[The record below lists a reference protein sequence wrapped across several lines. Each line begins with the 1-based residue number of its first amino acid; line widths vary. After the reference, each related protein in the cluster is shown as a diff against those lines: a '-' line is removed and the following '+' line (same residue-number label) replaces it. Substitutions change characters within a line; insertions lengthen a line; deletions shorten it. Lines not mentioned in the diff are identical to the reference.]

1 MKEDLFRE
9 FKLGSKVSKNRFVR
23 SATNDHLSDPDGMLT
38 EEQQDLY
45 EELAWNDV
53 GLIITGH
60 FGVSERYKTAFNQ
73 PLMSDDRF
81 IPRAKVMADT
91 AYYYG
96 SLLYGQLSH
105 GGLKAW
111 KEPFD
116 INKATKE
123 ELGEVAEQF
132 ASAAGRLAKAGFDG
146 VQVHLAHGYLLSNV
160 LDDTVNHRADEYG
173 GSDENRFRLVK
184 EIIDAIKGSCPAD
197 FGILIK
203 MNANDESCLAREQTA
218 ASERSALSSNSGN
231 AAGNDS
237 DLVSCGPAAGNDSD
251 LVSCGSA
258 AGNDSD
264 LVSCGPAARY
274 DSHLVSYAKML
285 EACGV
290 DGIELS
296 GADFF
301 CRDRNDRKY
310 FLRQAILVKS
320 AVDIP
325 VILVGGIASL
335 EDMEEVIDS
344 GIDMVAMSRPFIT
357 EPDLIPKLKS
367 GRQSE
372 SRCLHCNSCY
382 RIHATKHKNCV
393 FLPESEKLGELYREM
408 GTGS

>member
-1 MKEDLFRE
+1 MKKELFEEVR
-9 FKLGSKVSKNRFVR
+9 LGPKVSKNRFVR

-38 EEQQDLY
+38 EEQLDLY

-53 GLIITGH
+53 GVIITGH

-123 ELGEVAEQF
+123 ELAEAAGQF

-160 LDDTVNHRADEYG
+160 LDDTVNHRSDEYG
-173 GSDENRFRLVK
+173 GSDENRFRLVR
-184 EIIDAIKGSCPAD
+184 EVIEAIKGTCPED
-197 FGILIK
+197 FGILVK
-203 MNANDESCLAREQTA
+203 MNANDEGCLAGGHNDG
-218 ASERSALSSNSGN
+218 ASG
-231 AAGNDS
+231 
-237 DLVSCGPAAGNDSD
+237 
-251 LVSCGSA
+251 
-258 AGNDSD
+258 
-264 LVSCGPAARY
+264 RY
-274 DSHLVSYAKML
+274 DSHLISYAKML

-301 CRDRNDRKY
+301 CRSSKDRKY
-310 FLRQAILVKS
+310 FLREAGLVKA
-320 AVDIP
+320 AVNIP

-335 EDMEEVIDS
+335 SDMEEVLDR
-344 GIDMVAMSRPFIT
+344 GIDMVSMCRPFIT
-357 EPDLIPKLKS
+357 EPDLIPKLRDGK
-367 GRQSE
+367 QDA
-372 SRCLHCNSCY
+372 SRCLHCNSCF
-382 RIHATKHKNCV
+382 RIHVDKYKNCV
-393 FLPESEKLGELYREM
+393 FLPESEKLEELY
-408 GTGS
+408 GK

>member
-218 ASERSALSSNSGN
+218 APERSALSSNSGN
-231 AAGNDS
+231 
-237 DLVSCGPAAGNDSD
+237 
-251 LVSCGSA
+251 A